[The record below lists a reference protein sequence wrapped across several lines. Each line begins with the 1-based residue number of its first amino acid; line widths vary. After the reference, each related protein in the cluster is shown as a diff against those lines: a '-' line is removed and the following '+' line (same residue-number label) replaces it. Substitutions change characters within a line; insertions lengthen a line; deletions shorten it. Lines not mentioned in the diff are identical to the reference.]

1 MYKLQKTV
9 VIAVCVCGHWEKGRT
24 PLPGN
29 HLQVGE
35 GLWAPGSPE
44 DDVLLMFNCGAD
56 VAHPD
61 GDNGPCTTGRSIWVL
76 RSILSFSIWLHHY
89 HHHYLDRFMTNHKI

>member
-1 MYKLQKTV
+1 
-9 VIAVCVCGHWEKGRT
+9 
-24 PLPGN
+24 
-29 HLQVGE
+29 
-35 GLWAPGSPE
+35 
-44 DDVLLMFNCGAD
+44 LMFNCGAD